1 MTARTADKIRF
12 LLMIAAMISI
22 AAGMGVAPSLWAAL

>member
-1 MTARTADKIRF
+1 MTVRIADQMRF

-22 AAGMGVAPSLWAAL
+22 AAAMGIAPSLWAAL